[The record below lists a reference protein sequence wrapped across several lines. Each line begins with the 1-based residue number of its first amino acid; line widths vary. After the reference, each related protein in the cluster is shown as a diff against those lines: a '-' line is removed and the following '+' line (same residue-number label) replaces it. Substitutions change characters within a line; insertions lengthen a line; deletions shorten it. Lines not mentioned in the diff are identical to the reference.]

1 MSKSKKINILK
12 KARNAKIIL
21 NQKYPDIA
29 ALDVT
34 ECRLE
39 LRFNREIIIDGC
51 KGVIDYSDQRISV
64 NAEKGIVII
73 EGTGLCLQSFDE
85 HCAVIVGTFTNIQFE
100 V

>member
-39 LRFNREIIIDGC
+39 LRFNREILIDGC
-51 KGVIDYSDQRISV
+51 KGVIDYSDQRISL
-64 NAEKGIVII
+64 NAEKGIIII
-73 EGTGLCLQSFDE
+73 EGVNLSLQTFEDSY
-85 HCAVIVGTFTNIQFE
+85 AVIVGTFTNIGFE

>member
-12 KARNAKIIL
+12 RARNAKIIL

-51 KGVIDYSDQRISV
+51 KGVIDYSDQRISLNV
-64 NAEKGIVII
+64 EKGIIII
-73 EGTGLCLQSFDE
+73 EGANLSLQTFEDSY
-85 HCAVIVGTFTNIQFE
+85 AVIVGTFTNIGFE

>member
-51 KGVIDYSDQRISV
+51 KGVIDYSDQRISL
-64 NAEKGIVII
+64 NAEKGIIII
-73 EGTGLCLQSFDE
+73 EGVNLSLQTFEDSY
-85 HCAVIVGTFTNIQFE
+85 AVIVGTFTNIGFE